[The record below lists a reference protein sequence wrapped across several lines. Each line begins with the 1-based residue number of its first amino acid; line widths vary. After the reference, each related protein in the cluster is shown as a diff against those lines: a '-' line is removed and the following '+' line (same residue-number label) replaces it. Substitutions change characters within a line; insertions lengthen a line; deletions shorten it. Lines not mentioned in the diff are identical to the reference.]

1 MLRHAR
7 RRALGALAQRG
18 TVRARVAETC
28 AGAPAG
34 PASVGGLGR
43 RDCFGWAPLLSA
55 DRTRGARRIN
65 TKSPL
70 EDELEAQRAAEAREA
85 ARKEMLADADAI
97 AAGRDAGGA
106 AGEQRASGASHN
118 ASGPERANGKPGKPP
133 PAAAKRPAAVF
144 GAPMGVGVGGGRG
157 EGLRETP
164 VPAHEKPKPKPT
176 VVKAP
181 TLGVAMFSEGGRVGP
196 AGNRNLMPDPPD
208 RSERDAAGASQKHL
222 QDMLTD
228 GSFEKYGVGGLDD
241 EFLTIFRRVFASRM
255 VAPEVVRR
263 LGMRHMKG
271 MLLYGPPGTGK
282 TLVAKQLGRLLNAH
296 PPKIVNGPEI
306 LQRFVGQSEENMR
319 DLFAPAE
326 KEFKGKGDKSRLHVI
341 IFDEIDAIMKAR
353 GSGGATASVVHDN
366 VVNQLLTKLDGMQSL
381 DNVLVVGI
389 TNRRDLLDPAVLR
402 PGRLELQ
409 IEVGLPDLHGRRQ
422 IFNIHTARMRASN
435 LLGDCVDVDALAAM
449 TANYSGAEIKGL
461 VGAAQ
466 SHALARYLAA
476 SETASDD
483 DAAADA
489 DAGAGAEG
497 WANES
502 SPTASAT
509 EVATEVTMEDFSKAL
524 FEVRPALGADEEA
537 LNALR
542 PLGTLCSC
550 GTGTR
555 ERSPHKRARD
565 ALPPLLRAVTRGKRA
580 GRKDGALSA
589 AERVSAE
596 DGANATVGFVDTLP
610 EDSPFFDRRWLSVLV
625 HGPPGSG
632 TSALTAEAASLVPFP
647 STRVF
652 RSDVAHSSGA
662 DLEHA
667 LRAAF
672 DDAAKAKVSLLVV
685 DGLDT
690 LLGIPPGDVGFSPK
704 GYSLSGGSFGSTY
717 DSSSVPSTLHAE
729 HTASMVRSLRALL
742 RRPPPPGRRLAVV
755 ATTSSPETMRAL
767 GVADAFHTHI
777 PVPALSRV
785 EAERVLAATGAF
797 GEDDGEKAAEFLSAS
812 TPIKVLLRAVSL
824 AQALERDAA
833 ERDAEDGSGEGSFF
847 GSSVGTGRRKD
858 AFGLDPTGE
867 AWTTALRR
875 VNLTGAED
883 DGLGGVF
890 R

>member
-55 DRTRGARRIN
+55 DRTRGARLIN

-70 EDELEAQRAAEAREA
+70 EDELEAQRAAEAREV

-106 AGEQRASGASHN
+106 AGERRASGASDV
-118 ASGPERANGKPGKPP
+118 ASGPEKNHAGSGKP
-133 PAAAKRPAAVF
+133 AAKPLQRPAAVF
-144 GAPMGVGVGGGRG
+144 GAPIGVGVGGGRDAAV
-157 EGLRETP
+157 RTP
-164 VPAHEKPKPKPT
+164 HEKPKAKPT

-181 TLGVAMFSEGGRVGP
+181 ASGAANVTGSDGARAGP
-196 AGNRNLMPDPPD
+196 AGNRNRVPEPPD
-208 RSERDAAGASQKHL
+208 RKDSQDSAAGASQKHL
-222 QDMLTD
+222 QDMLSD

-255 VAPEVVRR
+255 VAPEVVQK
-263 LGMRHMKG
+263 LGMRHVKG
-271 MLLYGPPGTGK
+271 VLLYGPPGTGK

-409 IEVGLPDLHGRRQ
+409 VEVGLPDFRGRRQ
-422 IFNIHTARMRASN
+422 IFNIHTARARASN
-435 LLGDCVDVDALAAM
+435 LLGDCVDMNALAAM

-476 SETASDD
+476 FRETVSSSEFLPRS
-483 DAAADA
+483 
-489 DAGAGAEG
+489 ES
-497 WANES
+497 ANES
-502 SPTASAT
+502 
-509 EVATEVTMEDFSKAL
+509 VVVTMGDFSKAL

-537 LNALR
+537 LDALR

-565 ALPPLLRAVTRGKRA
+565 ALPPLLRAVTRGGRA
-580 GRKDGALSA
+580 AASA
-589 AERVSAE
+589 ARSETARTSAE
-596 DGANATVGFVDTLP
+596 PLPGETSNTIDTLP

-632 TSALTAEAASLVPFP
+632 TSALTAEAASIVPFP

-652 RSDVAHSSGA
+652 RSDVAAASGA

-690 LLGIPPGDVGFSPK
+690 LLGVPPGDVGFSPK

-729 HTASMVRSLRALL
+729 RTASAVRALRALL

-785 EAERVLAATGAF
+785 EAEHVLAATGAF

-824 AQALERDAA
+824 AQALERELRERDEDAA
-833 ERDAEDGSGEGSFF
+833 RHVGVKGGFF
-847 GSSVGTGRRKD
+847 GSSD
-858 AFGLDPTGE
+858 ANAKENTSFGLDPTGE

-875 VNLTGAED
+875 VNLTGAD
-883 DGLGGVF
+883 QDGF
-890 R
+890 W